1 MRKKLCGL
9 LLFLTVLALGVIALA
24 RTAPA
29 GSQWLEAYQSPEYA
43 VIRVVAEE
51 TPPTPEE
58 QLETLAE
65 RAGINFFGLSQGQ
78 IPLP

>member
-1 MRKKLCGL
+1 M
-9 LLFLTVLALGVIALA
+9 
-24 RTAPA
+24 
-29 GSQWLEAYQSPEYA
+29 EAYQSPEYT

-65 RAGINFFGLSQGQ
+65 RTGINFFGLSQGQ